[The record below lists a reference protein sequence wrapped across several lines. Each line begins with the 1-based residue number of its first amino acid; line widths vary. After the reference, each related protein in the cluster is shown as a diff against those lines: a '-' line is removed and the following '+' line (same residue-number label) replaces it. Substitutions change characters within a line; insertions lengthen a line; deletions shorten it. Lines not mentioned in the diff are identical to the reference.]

1 MKKVYLFALMLL
13 SVLVACNK
21 DDDENAEP
29 QLTTADLTQL
39 NNGVTTG
46 QYAPYTTGST
56 FDYKYETFNG
66 TSTST
71 WTVLEGK
78 EINGKYYVEIQGF
91 LGAMD
96 NGYFNC
102 EGGDYSCYLP
112 ATQMTPELN
121 MVYMKENVAEGTD
134 WQHVLTVSANGIDV
148 QNKYVF
154 TYEGKIDSKTVEG
167 VEYTD
172 IIYISLDLYTV
183 MLGQEIL
190 ASTEDYYWAKGVGLI
205 EKSGMSGN
213 IYLLS
218 YNIAK

>member
-1 MKKVYLFALMLL
+1 MKKFYLFAFIILT
-13 SVLVACNK
+13 VLVSCNK
-21 DDDENAEP
+21 DEDENEEP
-29 QLTTADLTQL
+29 QVTKADLTQL

-46 QYAPYTTGST
+46 QFAPYTTGST
-56 FDYKYETFNG
+56 FDYKYETFSG

-91 LGAMD
+91 LGAAD

-112 ATQMTPELN
+112 AGAMTPELN
-121 MVYMKENVAEGTD
+121 MIYMKENVAEGNQ
-134 WQHVLTVSANGIDV
+134 WEHVITMSANGNEV

-154 TYEGKIDSKTVEG
+154 TYEGMIDTKTVEG
-167 VEYTD
+167 IEYTE
-172 IIYISLDLYTV
+172 IIHISLDLYTV
-183 MLGQEIL
+183 MMGQEIL
-190 ASTEDYYWAKGVGLI
+190 ASTDDYFWAKGIGLI

-213 IYLLS
+213 IFLLS